1 MVGQNTDGAPAEHA
15 QEAKDHFALLVVA
28 VGETFVIT
36 VAVHGMTRV
45 NGTGRTIAAEA
56 GLSNL
61 HNAGGTITTWPARQA
76 QRPEAQ
82 RLRRKSRASGQA
94 GTRSTNQAP
103 RNNVIRTMT
112 RYHGGARHVTPI
124 AIQFAKG
131 QSLGTCDSGRN
142 YATDNPIAAFVPAC
156 GQMLRV

>member
-1 MVGQNTDGAPAEHA
+1 MVGQNTDGEPAENA

-112 RYHGGARHVTPI
+112 RYHGGARHVTLWR
-124 AIQFAKG
+124 Q
-131 QSLGTCDSGRN
+131 TRW
-142 YATDNPIAAFVPAC
+142 Y
-156 GQMLRV
+156 MLLLPHWKHRQRK

>member
-112 RYHGGARHVTPI
+112 RYHGGARHVTVLPDFTSRYRSVTPPLTVSQLKI
-124 AIQFAKG
+124 VRIP
-131 QSLGTCDSGRN
+131 SGSVR
-142 YATDNPIAAFVPAC
+142 DH
-156 GQMLRV
+156 L

>member
-45 NGTGRTIAAEA
+45 NGTERTIAAEA

-61 HNAGGTITTWPARQA
+61 HNAGGTITTGPARQA
-76 QRPEAQ
+76 QGPEAQ
-82 RLRRKSRASGQA
+82 RLRRKGRASGRA
-94 GTRSTNQAP
+94 STWSTNQAP

-112 RYHGGARHVTPI
+112 RYHGGARHVTNHVCEAVQRVI
-124 AIQFAKG
+124 
-131 QSLGTCDSGRN
+131 LERDSS
-142 YATDNPIAAFVPAC
+142 AFK
-156 GQMLRV
+156 LRQTTFHKNCTLC